1 MGGGDYND
9 QALEGEPAFMKT
21 PDLKSKKKKKVM
33 NGIQASAGSGYTQ
46 GTTQ

>member
-21 PDLKSKKKKKVM
+21 PDLKGKKKKVM